1 MKVAALILTMFL
13 ASDSAAGQVLT
24 VKNDIP
30 ESQYL
35 AAEAKAGEL
44 LKTANYRVIQTKEY
58 FAQRS
63 REAKLQEKLL
73 LEFVQP
79 DKKRTLWEEFY
90 NKPRRNETISDGKAS
105 YSRTDNWPWSKDDA
119 LANYYET
126 DVEIVPNRNQY
137 KYVPAVEIEGKKAVY
152 YEFIEIRKSNKS
164 SKTDFPTIGYVC
176 TMQLWFLLDGKILKK
191 MEDCALEG
199 RKDRLLWTTV
209 YEYDPKDLKIEAPI
223 K

>member
-1 MKVAALILTMFL
+1 MKSLARVFVVVIFAVAAAT
-13 ASDSAAGQVLT
+13 GQVAKDHILGSQCLT
-24 VKNDIP
+24 V
-30 ESQYL
+30 Q
-35 AAEAKAGEL
+35 AKAGEL

-58 FAQRS
+58 FAERS
-63 REAKLQEKLL
+63 REGKLQEKLL

-105 YSRTDNWPWSKDDA
+105 YSRTDNWPWSKDDD

-126 DVEIVPNRNQY
+126 DVEIVPDRNQY
-137 KYVPAVEIEGKKAVY
+137 KYVPAVEIEGKKADY
-152 YEFIEIRKSNKS
+152 YEFVEVRKSNKS

-191 MEDCALEG
+191 MEDCVLEG
-199 RKDRLLWTTV
+199 RKDRLLWTTTC
-209 YEYDPKDLKIEAPI
+209 EYDPKGLKIEAPI